1 MTNNM
6 TPEMIYMRLGRLIE
20 TMPDLVANYRTTEVQ
35 KWLATAH
42 LLVKAAGLQSGDLDE
57 EKALKKILVIF
68 ASQVGSLHMFEEHI
82 PGCVNQ
88 ITSILYRALANAELY
103 APTSVQE
110 SFIPAGADFDAFAA
124 ISKVFGKA
132 TKEILIVDP
141 YIDEKIFTD
150 FMPAIPEGVTAKLLA
165 SKKNHKSG
173 ILQPAF
179 SRWVK
184 QYSSTRP
191 TELRVVSDKGLHDRL
206 VIIDSTEVWLLSQS
220 FNTFAER
227 APASIVRSQAPELKI
242 EAHNDIWNNA
252 EPIQS

>member
-1 MTNNM
+1 MTNEM
-6 TPEMIYMRLGRLIE
+6 TPEMLYMRLGRLIE
-20 TMPDLVANYRTTEVQ
+20 TIPNLASNYAAIETQ
-35 KWLATAH
+35 QWLGTAH
-42 LLVKAAGLQSGDLDE
+42 MLVKIAGVYSGDLDE
-57 EKALKKILVIF
+57 AKSFKNIVAQLADRTTYEPEYLV
-68 ASQVGSLHMFEEHI
+68 SY
-82 PGCVNQ
+82 VNQ
-88 ITSILYRALANAELY
+88 IKIILYRAFACAELY

-141 YIDEKIFTD
+141 YLNEKIFTD
-150 FMPAIPEGVTAKLLA
+150 FMLAIPEGVTARLLA
-165 SKKNHKSG
+165 SEINHKRG

-179 SRWVK
+179 SKWVK

-220 FNTFAER
+220 FNAFAER
-227 APASIVRSQAPELKI
+227 ASASIVRSQDPELKI
-242 EAHNDIWNNA
+242 EAYNDIWNNA
-252 EPIQS
+252 QPIQS